1 MGYRLT
7 VTNAEMRP
15 LRRGKAEFVIEIENT
30 GFGKMFQETEL
41 FLTVEN
47 ENEIRVVSVSINLRE
62 IQAGSRKCGK
72 AVIDLMEGRV
82 FLKLQRK
89 KDGRIIYFANKYSA
103 DNLYLGS
110 LHRELFILLKSKGT
124 YRNGFAVF
132 IAFVGKVDRILCI
145 RIFHTQRN
153 RISSFFQRTDIQI
166 CFKCG
171 AVIACY
177 GTVVNICF
185 YFL

>member
-47 ENEIRVVSVSINLRE
+47 ENEIKVVSVSINLRE

-89 KDGRIIYFANKYSA
+89 KTDESFILQINTVQTTFIWEVCTG
-103 DNLYLGS
+103 
-110 LHRELFILLKSKGT
+110 ELFILLKSKGT

-145 RIFHTQRN
+145 RIFHT
-153 RISSFFQRTDIQI
+153 
-166 CFKCG
+166 
-171 AVIACY
+171 
-177 GTVVNICF
+177 
-185 YFL
+185 

>member
-1 MGYRLT
+1 M
-7 VTNAEMRP
+7 
-15 LRRGKAEFVIEIENT
+15 IEIENT

-110 LHRELFILLKSKGT
+110 LHR
-124 YRNGFAVF
+124 
-132 IAFVGKVDRILCI
+132 
-145 RIFHTQRN
+145 
-153 RISSFFQRTDIQI
+153 
-166 CFKCG
+166 
-171 AVIACY
+171 
-177 GTVVNICF
+177 GTVH
-185 YFL
+185 LTEE